1 MTLQSLSGSTET
13 VMGYLYILLTVFLT
27 AYGQLILKWRMN
39 ALNQPPAP
47 LLEKFW
53 FLFRI
58 IFDPFIFSG
67 FFAAF
72 LASLTWMAALS
83 RFQLSFAYPFM
94 SLAFVV
100 VMLCSYVFLDEALTA
115 QKILGL
121 ALIIV
126 GLVVASR

>member
-1 MTLQSLSGSTET
+1 
-13 VMGYLYILLTVFLT
+13 MGYLYILLTVLLT

-39 ALNQPPAP
+39 TLDQPPEP

-100 VMLCSYVFLDEALTA
+100 VMLCSYVFLDEALTV
-115 QKILGL
+115 QKIFGL
-121 ALIIV
+121 ALIIL

>member
-1 MTLQSLSGSTET
+1 
-13 VMGYLYILLTVFLT
+13 MGYLYILLTVLMT

-39 ALNQPPAP
+39 ALGEPPEP

-53 FLFRI
+53 FLFKI

-67 FFAAF
+67 FFAGF

-83 RFQLSFAYPFM
+83 KFQLSFAYPFM
-94 SLAFVV
+94 SLAFIVV
-100 VMLCSYVFLDEALTA
+100 ALCSYVFLNESLTVS
-115 QKILGL
+115 KTLGL
-121 ALIIV
+121 LLIVI

>member
-1 MTLQSLSGSTET
+1 
-13 VMGYLYILLTVFLT
+13 MGYLYILLTVFLT